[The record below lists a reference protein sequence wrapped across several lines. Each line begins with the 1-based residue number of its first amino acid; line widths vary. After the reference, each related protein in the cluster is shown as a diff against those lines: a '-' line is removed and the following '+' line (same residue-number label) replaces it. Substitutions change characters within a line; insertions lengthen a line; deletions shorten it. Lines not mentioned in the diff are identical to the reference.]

1 MRCGRDWRD
10 PVPEQTKRE
19 RGNEA
24 EGGIPQSPTGLSQ
37 KSVTFSTASEFKI
50 KSVYCTD
57 LILNVAC
64 KIKEAVQKLKFSDSP
79 GPPEK
84 IKNKSAANH
93 AKKHKNFVKKIKKIA
108 CFY

>member
-1 MRCGRDWRD
+1 MLPRLYAVFIGNNAFYFFEKRVFLRKRALSRGRDWRD
-10 PVPEQTKRE
+10 PVPERTERE

-37 KSVTFSTASEFKI
+37 KSVTFSTAPEFKI

-64 KIKEAVQKLKFSDSP
+64 
-79 GPPEK
+79 
-84 IKNKSAANH
+84 
-93 AKKHKNFVKKIKKIA
+93 
-108 CFY
+108 